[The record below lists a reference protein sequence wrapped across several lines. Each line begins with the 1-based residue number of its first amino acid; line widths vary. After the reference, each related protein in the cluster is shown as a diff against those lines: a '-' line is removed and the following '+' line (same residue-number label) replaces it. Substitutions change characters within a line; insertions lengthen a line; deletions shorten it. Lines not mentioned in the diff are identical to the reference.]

1 MILIYTHCILT
12 VLKSSTHSWDSR
24 YVAYG
29 RRLKNM
35 KISQVHWKWLSTK
48 SKTKRSCPILVLQWP
63 ASSLMGLSVRLTL
76 LGIFY
81 SAIWPVSGNRL
92 KLPQLLFR
100 PRLLV
105 YFENYFF
112 YDCFDLWVSTS
123 FSLFSVPR
131 CEYKVSESEYS
142 IQIVSGYFI
151 KNFPVC
157 LPSLLTTFHCSSRS
171 KKKNKIKVHI
181 FFFYIN
187 GRCGF

>member
-1 MILIYTHCILT
+1 MEIDKSRLNTLLPTPNCEIMKATTKRFKATTNIFITAMILIYTHCILT

-63 ASSLMGLSVRLTL
+63 VSSLLGLSVRLTL

-112 YDCFDLWVSTS
+112 LW
-123 FSLFSVPR
+123 
-131 CEYKVSESEYS
+131 
-142 IQIVSGYFI
+142 
-151 KNFPVC
+151 
-157 LPSLLTTFHCSSRS
+157 LLRFVGQH
-171 KKKNKIKVHI
+171 
-181 FFFYIN
+181 FFFIIL
-187 GRCGF
+187 GTSVWI